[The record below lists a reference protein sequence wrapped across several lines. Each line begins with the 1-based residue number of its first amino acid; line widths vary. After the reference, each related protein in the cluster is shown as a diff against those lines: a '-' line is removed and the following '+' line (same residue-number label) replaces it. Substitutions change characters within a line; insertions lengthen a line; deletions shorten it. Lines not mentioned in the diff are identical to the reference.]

1 VSRDPSKHD
10 GAKRIALFLRGINL
24 GRRRLKKDELMRPF
38 EDEGFAGV
46 QTFIASGNVV
56 IDDPGMA
63 ADELEERVEAAV
75 RRAFGF
81 EADTFAR
88 SLDALRELV
97 VDDAVSV
104 AVDEGLTPHVI
115 LLKGA
120 PKDDAIEALR
130 QLETGDDRF
139 PVLGR
144 EVLWLRR
151 GRLSDS
157 TVEPRHLERALGGA
171 PNTMRKVTT
180 LERMVAKFGK

>member
-1 VSRDPSKHD
+1 MSHDPSKHD

-38 EDEGFAGV
+38 ETEGFEGV

-63 ADELEERVEAAV
+63 ADALEERVEAAV

-81 EADTFAR
+81 EADAFAR
-88 SLDALRELV
+88 SFDALEKL
-97 VDDAVSV
+97 VDDDVVS
-104 AVDEGLTPHVI
+104 AAEAAGLTPHAI

-120 PKDDAIEALR
+120 PGGDVVAALG
-130 QLETGDDRF
+130 QLETADDRF

-151 GRLSDS
+151 GRLTDS

-180 LERMVAKFGK
+180 LERMVAKFGR

>member
-157 TVEPRHLERALGGA
+157 TVESRHLERALGGA

>member
-1 VSRDPSKHD
+1 MSRDPSKHD

-157 TVEPRHLERALGGA
+157 TVESRHLERALGGA